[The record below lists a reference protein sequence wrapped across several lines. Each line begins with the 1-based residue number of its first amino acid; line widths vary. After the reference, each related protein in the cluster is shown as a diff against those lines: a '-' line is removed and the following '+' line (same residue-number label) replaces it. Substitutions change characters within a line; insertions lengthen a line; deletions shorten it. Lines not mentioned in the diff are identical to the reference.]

1 MEEMR
6 PKTTIYIPSRNYGRY
21 LEEAIE
27 SVIRQSSDD
36 WELLLFD
43 EASEDETASVIKNYE
58 GHPKIRSFRTEV
70 IGMPAICNLALE
82 EANTDYIMR
91 LDSDDVLEENALLV
105 LQNALERRPDA
116 ALAFPDYYLV
126 DQNGRAFRHESRA
139 QLYSHNHLFDQPPN
153 GACTLI
159 RTDVLKSIGGYR
171 EDLGAQ
177 DGLDL
182 WTKLEREHVTL
193 NITLP
198 LFYYRRHGTNLTNRT
213 ERIFTARKQIKYDAI
228 QADLDKVRPII
239 AIIPCRE
246 HYDFEANLWKE
257 SLNKETLLH
266 RSIASCVAVKE
277 FDHIVVTC
285 DNDAIKE
292 HLNDF
297 KDPRIEFI
305 SRSADSTPRRV
316 SVVPTLKAIT
326 QRLDPSANGI
336 CVLRYIQ
343 APFVKSTTMLEAIAT
358 LLISDSDSACPVEKL
373 NNAVYRRGPYGLECI
388 NPQRPITTDFD
399 SIYSEHNTCLATLT
413 KNFHSG
419 SLMGARVA
427 SFELQRKECFF
438 VDSEYKLKLAQV
450 MDAESKG

>member
-58 GHPKIRSFRTEV
+58 GHLNPGFRTEV

-182 WTKLEREHVTL
+182 WTKLERGACDAQ
-193 NITLP
+193 
-198 LFYYRRHGTNLTNRT
+198 YYT
-213 ERIFTARKQIKYDAI
+213 
-228 QADLDKVRPII
+228 
-239 AIIPCRE
+239 
-246 HYDFEANLWKE
+246 
-257 SLNKETLLH
+257 
-266 RSIASCVAVKE
+266 
-277 FDHIVVTC
+277 
-285 DNDAIKE
+285 
-292 HLNDF
+292 
-297 KDPRIEFI
+297 
-305 SRSADSTPRRV
+305 
-316 SVVPTLKAIT
+316 
-326 QRLDPSANGI
+326 
-336 CVLRYIQ
+336 
-343 APFVKSTTMLEAIAT
+343 AT
-358 LLISDSDSACPVEKL
+358 LLLPSTWNKSNKPNRANL
-373 NNAVYRRGPYGLECI
+373 YGSK
-388 NPQRPITTDFD
+388 TD
-399 SIYSEHNTCLATLT
+399 
-413 KNFHSG
+413 
-419 SLMGARVA
+419 
-427 SFELQRKECFF
+427 
-438 VDSEYKLKLAQV
+438 
-450 MDAESKG
+450 